1 MREYVLL
8 NDSPEKTVKGS
19 RQLNLPLS
27 KDLYKIKEIHKNGF
41 SLTLLNVRTL
51 DLLTVVHS
59 RITHVSLNSLL
70 SYDFGFPSLW
80 NKLTDL
86 NIKNRKT
93 YRVDPTKRPLA
104 LFNPEEFRKERL
116 IIIIILICIGLCYK
130 YENYRSCLLGCCMK
144 LIPNKLVEQSN
155 FKKLN
160 SPSVTL

>member
-1 MREYVLL
+1 MGEYVLL
-8 NDSPEKTVKGS
+8 NDSPEKTVEGS

-59 RITHVSLNSLL
+59 RITHVSLDSLL

-93 YRVDPTKRPLA
+93 YRVGPTKRPLA
-104 LFNPEEFRKERL
+104 LVNPEEFRKDQGLEEVDIFDNTEDTRGPEDTVER
-116 IIIIILICIGLCYK
+116 
-130 YENYRSCLLGCCMK
+130 
-144 LIPNKLVEQSN
+144 
-155 FKKLN
+155 
-160 SPSVTL
+160 